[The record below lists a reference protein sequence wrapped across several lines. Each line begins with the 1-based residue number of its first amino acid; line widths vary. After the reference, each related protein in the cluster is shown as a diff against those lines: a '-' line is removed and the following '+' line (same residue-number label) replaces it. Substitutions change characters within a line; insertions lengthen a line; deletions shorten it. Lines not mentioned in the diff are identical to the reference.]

1 MSHIVAAFVLALVFI
16 VPINV
21 FALERAEQLKIFQE
35 RIRGL
40 QRQGTLP
47 IIDTE
52 FHHGGGVEIESLI
65 KEMDDNGVALI
76 WLAPILKLGSE
87 ESLRLNELHP
97 DRFVPTTVNGDSKKW
112 HSGDKGFLNKLAK
125 DVRSGKYFAMGEFE
139 ARHYPSSTNTRDVH
153 TPVDSEG
160 MELVFKLSSETGIPF
175 SLHHEAEDALL
186 PELERMLAKYPKAKV
201 IWDHVGRNRNYDTWK
216 KFRKADAVR
225 EFLSKYP
232 NLYFDF
238 LPSRPG
244 SKYSY
249 DGKGYGKEGYV
260 EGIMY
265 DYSSENVSLDA
276 EWKKVIEEFPERF
289 VLGSD
294 ANTGGGLEKFEKYG
308 RVTYIYRDIILKGL
322 RKDVAEKVAFKNAW
336 KLMTGK
342 DWEDK

>member
-1 MSHIVAAFVLALVFI
+1 MAKMLTASILALVLI
-16 VPINV
+16 LPISA
-21 FALERAEQLKIFQE
+21 FALDRAEQIKIFQE

-40 QRQGTLP
+40 QRQGVLP

-52 FHHGGGVEIESLI
+52 FHHGGGVEIESVI
-65 KEMDDNGVALI
+65 KEMDENGVALI

-160 MELVFKLSSETGIPF
+160 MEVVFQLSSETGIPF

-201 IWDHVGRNRNYDTWK
+201 IWDHVGRNRNYETWK

-244 SKYSY
+244 SKYRY
-249 DGKGYGKEGYV
+249 DGKGYGSEGYV
-260 EGIMY
+260 EGVMY
-265 DYSSENVSLDA
+265 DYSSATVSLDA
-276 EWKKVIEEFPERF
+276 EWKKVIEEFPDRF

-294 ANTGGGLEKFEKYG
+294 ANTGGGLAKFEKYD
-308 RVTYIYRDIILKGL
+308 RITYIYRDIILKGVK
-322 RKDVAEKVAFKNAW
+322 KDVAEKIAFKNAW

-342 DWEDK
+342 DWED

>member
-1 MSHIVAAFVLALVFI
+1 MSKILVAFMFALVF
-16 VPINV
+16 VFPINV
-21 FALERAEQLKIFQE
+21 SALEKGEQIKIFQE

-40 QRQGTLP
+40 QRQGILP

-52 FHHGGGVEIESLI
+52 FHHGGGVEIGPLI

-87 ESLRLNELHP
+87 ESLRLNSSNP
-97 DRFVPTTVNGDSKKW
+97 NRFVPTTVNGDSKKW
-112 HSGDKGFLNKLAK
+112 HSGDRGLLNKLAK

-139 ARHYPSSTNTRDVH
+139 ARHYPSSTNARDVH

-160 MELVFKLSSETGIPF
+160 MQVVFQLSSETGIPF
-175 SLHHEAEDALL
+175 SLHHEAEEALL

-201 IWDHVGRNRNYDTWK
+201 IWDHVGRNRNYKTWK
-216 KFRKADAVR
+216 KFSNAEAVR
-225 EFLSKYP
+225 EFLSNYA

-238 LPSRPG
+238 LPSKPG
-244 SKYSY
+244 SKYRY

-265 DYSSENVSLDA
+265 DYSSKDVALDA
-276 EWKKVIEEFPERF
+276 NWKKVIEEFPDRF

-294 ANTGGGLEKFEKYG
+294 ANTGGGLEKFEKYD

-322 RKDVAEKVAFKNAW
+322 KKDVAEKIAYKNAW

-342 DWEDK
+342 DWEDQ